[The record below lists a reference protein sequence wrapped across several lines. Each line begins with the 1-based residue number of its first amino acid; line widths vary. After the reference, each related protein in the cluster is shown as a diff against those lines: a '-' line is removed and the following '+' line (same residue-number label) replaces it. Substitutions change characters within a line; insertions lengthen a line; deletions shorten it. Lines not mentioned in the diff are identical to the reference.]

1 MNIKNIGH
9 SMKYEA
15 ECIAMLFFP
24 DEKIV
29 TTEYPADE
37 EEHEELLVQQEQKAP
52 AEDCIETRLQNGLM
66 KVTLSLDGKQT
77 RLCRT
82 ILSEPHSPYEK
93 AEFVMSDMIYT
104 LLSQATGIHPAWG
117 MVTGVRPVKLFHRR
131 LDEGKTPQ
139 MVAREFEQHFYVTQ
153 EKIELALETARHE
166 APILR
171 EVTDDTFSL
180 YISIPFCPSRCSYCS
195 FVSHDITSKRAKDIL
210 PVYVDRLCEELEQ
223 ISQKVKGT
231 GLRLTTVY
239 FGGGTPSFFGAGG
252 LAKIFAEIDRRFDVS
267 RDAEVSLEANPDSVT
282 LPMLTRLRRAGF
294 NRISIGVQSD
304 DDAQLKAL
312 GRPHNYRQAQQAVS
326 LSRRAG
332 FDNVSVDLMFG
343 LPNQSRESWM
353 QTLRNVIDLK
363 ADHISCYG
371 LKVEPGTKLWSYKDC
386 ANLPDDDAQA
396 DMYFYA
402 VETLEQFGYH
412 QYEISNFA
420 HDGFICRHNMK
431 YWVGDEYL
439 GFGPCA
445 ASDFAGRRFTIK
457 PDLEGYIK
465 GVMDKGQI
473 LSESELVPLRERAGE
488 YLMLRL
494 RTVDGIEKGEYTRSF
509 LLPFEPIE
517 EILLRL
523 QTQEYAAFTSGRW
536 HLTPKGFMLSNTIL
550 VELLEA
556 QQKSKPLAQ
565 RR

>member
-1 MNIKNIGH
+1 M
-9 SMKYEA
+9 A
-15 ECIAMLFFP
+15 LLQ
-24 DEKIV
+24 IV
-29 TTEYPADE
+29 ENR
-37 EEHEELLVQQEQKAP
+37 K
-52 AEDCIETRLQNGLM
+52 
-66 KVTLSLDGKQT
+66 KSLG
-77 RLCRT
+77 
-82 ILSEPHSPYEK
+82 
-93 AEFVMSDMIYT
+93 IYV
-104 LLSQATGIHPAWG
+104 H
-117 MVTGVRPVKLFHRR
+117 
-131 LDEGKTPQ
+131 
-139 MVAREFEQHFYVTQ
+139 
-153 EKIELALETARHE
+153 
-166 APILR
+166 
-171 EVTDDTFSL
+171 
-180 YISIPFCPSRCSYCS
+180 IPFCRSKCEYCDFYS
-195 FVSHDITSKRAKDIL
+195 LPGARNRDLMERYLDAVIL
-210 PVYVDRLCEELEQ
+210 HIREAAQGAAGYEVD
-223 ISQKVKGT
+223 
-231 GLRLTTVY
+231 TVY

-252 LAKIFAEIDRRFDVS
+252 LSKIFAEIDRRFDVS
-267 RDAEVSLEANPDSVT
+267 RDAEVTLEANPDSVT
-282 LPMLTRLRRAGF
+282 LPMLTHLRRAGF

-343 LPNQSRESWM
+343 LPNQSREQWM

-371 LKVEPGTKLWSYKDC
+371 LKV
-386 ANLPDDDAQA
+386 
-396 DMYFYA
+396 YA

-445 ASDFAGRRFTIK
+445 ASDFAGRRFTIE
-457 PDLEGYIK
+457 PNLEKYIK
-465 GVMDKGQI
+465 GVMEKGVI

-517 EILLRL
+517 EILLKL
-523 QTQEYAAFTSGRW
+523 QAQELAAFSAGRW
-536 HLTPKGFMLSNTIL
+536 HLTPKGFMLSNSIL

-556 QQKSKPLAQ
+556 QQKSKPLTRKQ
-565 RR
+565 